1 MYCEAMVGNA
11 VGEMHVATTP
21 HLQSRKLDGCELW
34 PAAAAAGVTLSHE
47 LPPCRVRYGLQLP
60 EYASCMCKE
69 SNDRPFQVHSQA
81 TCTNCPEMR
90 VFPWPA
96 PH

>member
-1 MYCEAMVGNA
+1 MRTKAMYCEAMVGNA

-34 PAAAAAGVTLSHE
+34 PAAAAAAAAAAGVTLSHE

-69 SNDRPFQVHSQA
+69 SNDRPFQVHR
-81 TCTNCPEMR
+81 P
-90 VFPWPA
+90 PLG
-96 PH
+96 HLH